1 MPTIDVTQTHEV
13 IDALFANEVVGIP
26 TDTVYGLAAM
36 PNRTAIKRMIDLKK
50 GRDKDQPIAIL
61 FSQLEKLEQY
71 GVDFKKI
78 QPLGEFWPGALTV
91 VTSANTS
98 LLPRPVVTEEG
109 TVGVRIPDNEITIQ
123 IIEKCGGVLAVSSAN
138 HHGAKPALNASEVAQ
153 QFGDE
158 LLVLD
163 GGVSPGGTASTVVDM
178 TSEIPTVLREGEI
191 SIEEIKRCLSKD

>member
-13 IDALFANEVVGIP
+13 IDALLANEVVGIP

-61 FSQLEKLEQY
+61 FSELEKLEQY

-78 QPLGEFWPGALTV
+78 QSLGEFWPGALTV
-91 VTSANTS
+91 VTSASTN
-98 LLPRPVVTEEG
+98 LLPIPVVTEEG